1 MIEQA
6 MLFALGFLIAGLLA
20 LVIAPAFWR
29 RAIRLSTR
37 RLEMLVPL
45 STREI
50 IAERDL
56 LRAEFA
62 VERRKMEQKAA
73 ALNAIRMQDMAE
85 LGRRAIQLV
94 EKSHHHAALESRYRE
109 QAAELAAARIA
120 LAEAQAELAAANS
133 ALYGADG
140 LNELKERDLTQL
152 RGEIATAKAQAA
164 KQSAALA
171 DFEALVTMQQA
182 HLVAARNDIARLA
195 DEFATLRLERDAG
208 AATLKATAAQLADR
222 EEALTIAQNREA
234 ELLRR
239 RRRQIETSRAVER
252 RLVEKIARLNAAD
265 AAARQDLDAARER
278 SDGLAQEL
286 AALRR
291 LSSGRETAPASSERE
306 ENTILR
312 QNINEIGAAIIR
324 MAGLALDS
332 APPERFDESS
342 DKAAARALAKAHL
355 AAKSK

>member
-1 MIEQA
+1 

-29 RAIRLSTR
+29 RAVRLSTR

-50 IAERDL
+50 MAERDL

-62 VERRKMEQKAA
+62 VERRKMEQNAA
-73 ALNAIRMQDMAE
+73 ALNAIRMRDMAE

-94 EKSHHHAALESRYRE
+94 EKSNHYAALENRHRE
-109 QAAELAAARIA
+109 QAAELAATRVA
-120 LAEAQAELAAANS
+120 LAEAQAELAATAS
-133 ALYGADG
+133 ALHGADG
-140 LNELKERDLTQL
+140 LTELKERNLTQL
-152 RGEIATAKAQAA
+152 RGDLVTAKAQAA

-171 DFEALVTMQQA
+171 DFEAHVAMQQA
-182 HLVAARNDIARLA
+182 HLIAARNDIARLV

-222 EEALTIAQNREA
+222 EEALKIAANREA

-239 RRRQIETSRAVER
+239 RKRQIETSRAVER
-252 RLVEKIARLNAAD
+252 RLVEKIARLNAAEG
-265 AAARQDLDAARER
+265 AARQDLDAARER
-278 SDGLAQEL
+278 SDGLMQEL

-291 LSSGRETAPASSERE
+291 LNSGRDAAPASSERE
-306 ENTILR
+306 ENAILR

-324 MAGLALDS
+324 MAGFALDS
-332 APPERFDESS
+332 ASAERFDESS
-342 DKAAARALAKAHL
+342 DKAAAPALAKANL